1 MNPTATLFFETNIH
15 CGNCLKSVSP
25 FLNQQ
30 TTIEEWSVDLTSEQ
44 KLLKVVGEV
53 TPQDI
58 ERWVSE
64 AGFQAK
70 NIDKIA

>member
-1 MNPTATLFFETNIH
+1 MNTPETHLFETNIH

-30 TTIEEWSVDLTSEQ
+30 PSIEEWSVDLASEQ

-53 TPQDI
+53 TPQDVEKWI
-58 ERWVSE
+58 TE

-70 NIDKIA
+70 SVEKNT